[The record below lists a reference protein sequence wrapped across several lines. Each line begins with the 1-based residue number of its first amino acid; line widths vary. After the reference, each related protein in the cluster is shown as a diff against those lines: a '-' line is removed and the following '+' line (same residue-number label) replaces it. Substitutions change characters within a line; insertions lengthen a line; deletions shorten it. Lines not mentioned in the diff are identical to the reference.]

1 MCQYGDIPY
10 EEGAR
15 RTMNKC
21 SEPESVKVVGID
33 LAKSVFHL
41 HGVNGQGKVVI
52 CKKLS
57 RRKLTEFMVRL
68 SPCLVGLE
76 ACGGSHDWARRLM
89 AMGHDV
95 RLISPQ
101 FVKPYVKS
109 NKNDV
114 ADAAAICEAMQRP
127 DMRFVPI
134 KGVEQQD
141 IQSLHRARSLAVS
154 HRTAQANQM
163 RGLLMEYGVVITKS
177 IAALRKAVPEILEDA
192 DNALTPM
199 FRELLCG
206 LWEEML
212 RLDQRVA
219 AYDTQI
225 KHLSEQSELCKRLMT
240 IPGIGPMVST
250 ALVAAVADG
259 KAFKSG
265 REMAAWLGLVPRQH
279 STGGKPR
286 LLGISKRGDV
296 YLRKLLIHGARAA
309 LRWADRKQDRRSRWV
324 SELATRRG
332 QNIAAVA
339 LANKTMRTAWVL
351 MTREEEYRTTSV
363 NV

>member
-1 MCQYGDIPY
+1 MKKNNVNDV
-10 EEGAR
+10 
-15 RTMNKC
+15 M
-21 SEPESVKVVGID
+21 KVVGID
-33 LAKSVFHL
+33 LAKSVFHV
-41 HGVNGQGKVVI
+41 HGVDEHGHVMV
-52 CKKLS
+52 
-57 RRKLTEFMVRL
+57 RKRLTRSNLAAFMVQL
-68 SPCLVGLE
+68 PPCLVGME
-76 ACGGSHDWARRLM
+76 SCGGSNDWARRFI

-109 NKNDV
+109 NKNDM
-114 ADAAAICEAMQRP
+114 ADAAAICEAVSRP
-127 DMRFVPI
+127 TMRFVPI
-134 KGVEQQD
+134 KSVEQQD

-154 HRTAQANQM
+154 HRTAQANQT
-163 RGLLMEYGVVITKS
+163 RGLLMEYGIVVAKS
-177 IAALRKAVPEILEDA
+177 VAALRKGIPEILEDA

-206 LWEEML
+206 LWDEFL
-212 RLDQRVA
+212 RLDARVA
-219 AYDTQI
+219 GYDAQI
-225 KHLSEQSELCKRLMT
+225 KHLSEQSDVCKRLMT

-309 LRWADRKQDRRSRWV
+309 LRWADRKHDRRSRWV
-324 SELATRRG
+324 SELEERRG

-339 LANKTMRTAWVL
+339 LANKTVRTAWVL
-351 MTREEEYRTTSV
+351 MTRDEEYRTALATV
-363 NV
+363 

>member
-1 MCQYGDIPY
+1 MMKKSIVMSDI
-10 EEGAR
+10 
-15 RTMNKC
+15 
-21 SEPESVKVVGID
+21 KVVGID
-33 LAKSVFHL
+33 LAKTVFHL
-41 HGVNGQGKVVI
+41 QGVNEKGEMVVR
-52 CKKLS
+52 KKLS
-57 RRKLTEFMVRL
+57 RRKLAEFMVRL
-68 SPCLVGLE
+68 PSCLVGME

-114 ADAAAICEAMQRP
+114 VDAAAICEAVQKP

-134 KGVEQQD
+134 KSVEQQD

-163 RGLLMEYGVVITKS
+163 RGLMLEYGVIVAKS
-177 IAALRKAVPEILEDA
+177 MAALRKTVPEILEDA
-192 DNALTPM
+192 DNALTPI
-199 FRELLCG
+199 FRDLLCG
-206 LWEEML
+206 LWEGML
-212 RLDQRVA
+212 KLDKRVV
-219 AYDTQI
+219 AYDVQI
-225 KHLSEQSELCKRLMT
+225 KALSEQSDICKRLMT
-240 IPGIGPMVST
+240 IPGVGPMVAT
-250 ALVAAVADG
+250 ALAASVADG

-296 YLRKLLIHGARAA
+296 YLRKLLIHGARSA
-309 LRWADRKQDRRSRWV
+309 LRWADRKQDRRSQWV

-332 QNIAAVA
+332 KNIAAVA
-339 LANKTMRTAWVL
+339 LANKTVRTAWVL
-351 MTREEEYRTTSV
+351 MTRNEEYRTATATV
-363 NV
+363 

>member
-1 MCQYGDIPY
+1 
-10 EEGAR
+10 
-15 RTMNKC
+15 
-21 SEPESVKVVGID
+21 VGID

-41 HGVNGQGKVVI
+41 HGVNEQGEMVMR
-52 CKKLS
+52 KKLS
-57 RRKLTEFMVRL
+57 RNKLAEFMFRL
-68 SPCLVGLE
+68 PSCLVAME

-89 AMGHDV
+89 AMGQDV

-109 NKNDV
+109 NKNDI
-114 ADAAAICEAMQRP
+114 ADAAAICEAVQRP

-134 KGVEQQD
+134 KSVEQQD
-141 IQSLHRARSLAVS
+141 IQSLHRARSLAAA
-154 HRTAQANQM
+154 HRTAQVNQM
-163 RGLLMEYGVVITKS
+163 RGLMLEYGVIVAKS
-177 IAALRKAVPEILEDA
+177 VAALRKAVPDILENA
-192 DNALTPM
+192 DNGLTPM

-212 RLDQRVA
+212 RLDQRITV
-219 AYDTQI
+219 YDAEI
-225 KHLSEQSELCKRLMT
+225 EHLSEQSELCKRLMT

-309 LRWADRKQDRRSRWV
+309 LRWADRKQDKRSRWV

-339 LANKTMRTAWVL
+339 LANKTVRTAWVL
-351 MTREEEYRTTSV
+351 MTREEEYRTATATI
-363 NV
+363 